1 MKNTAYFTVTVPIRI
16 ANVTEEELENSD
28 ILNDRVIAELVRLA
42 NAEWRVFE
50 IILDEVI
57 EQQPP
62 QDR

>member
-16 ANVTEEELENSD
+16 TNVTEEELENSD

-57 EQQPP
+57 EQQPS
-62 QDR
+62 QKR

>member
-16 ANVTEEELENSD
+16 TNVTEEELENSD